1 MPFDR
6 VHQLAVLAI
15 LAPHVDRNDGVQGRN
30 HEKGATMWGHA
41 RRRTMPG
48 LSGAAPIL
56 LTCGMTDLRTA
67 FDHPA
72 AAMTARARRFLHLRP
87 CASAPRSLR

>member
-30 HEKGATMWGHA
+30 HEKGGGPRRKQATIRMTLKMAENGWPFS
-41 RRRTMPG
+41 RRA
-48 LSGAAPIL
+48 SG
-56 LTCGMTDLRTA
+56 GMKTA
-67 FDHPA
+67 S
-72 AAMTARARRFLHLRP
+72 R
-87 CASAPRSLR
+87 